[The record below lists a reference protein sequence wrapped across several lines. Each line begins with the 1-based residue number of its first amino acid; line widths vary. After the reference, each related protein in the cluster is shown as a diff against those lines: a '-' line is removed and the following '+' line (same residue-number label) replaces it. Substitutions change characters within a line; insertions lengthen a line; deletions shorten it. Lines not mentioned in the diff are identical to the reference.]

1 MSGHCNLFR
10 PRGVKI
16 TCFEYLCIE
25 NFMTQLF
32 TRLYKDY
39 ESYFSRNERS
49 LQSIYAFASPN
60 SMLLRIFVSGVFTT
74 QLFTI
79 SYKHY
84 QICFFLNEGSQQ
96 SFRTWECPNNMLLR
110 TFVWNVLG
118 HNFSQDC
125 TNIEKV
131 YFFVISGQGNLF
143 RPWGD
148 QIKCFEYLRIERFS
162 TRLFARTTKIM
173 KISFFVQAIIAIFL
187 CLRDSKQPVIENI
200 CIESFYDTT
209 FHNIVQTL

>member
-1 MSGHCNLFR
+1 MFWIIFESKVLRPNFSQHCPNVAKICFFVMSGHCNLFR

-84 QICFFLNEGSQQ
+84 QICFFSMKDR
-96 SFRTWECPNNMLLR
+96 S
-110 TFVWNVLG
+110 
-118 HNFSQDC
+118 
-125 TNIEKV
+125 
-131 YFFVISGQGNLF
+131 NLF
-143 RPWGD
+143 EPGSV
-148 QIKCFEYLRIERFS
+148 QITCF
-162 TRLFARTTKIM
+162 
-173 KISFFVQAIIAIFL
+173 
-187 CLRDSKQPVIENI
+187 
-200 CIESFYDTT
+200 
-209 FHNIVQTL
+209 

>member
-1 MSGHCNLFR
+1 MF
-10 PRGVKI
+10 
-16 TCFEYLCIE
+16 
-25 NFMTQLF
+25 
-32 TRLYKDY
+32 
-39 ESYFSRNERS
+39 
-49 LQSIYAFASPN
+49 
-60 SMLLRIFVSGVFTT
+60 
-74 QLFTI
+74 
-79 SYKHY
+79 
-84 QICFFLNEGSQQ
+84 
-96 SFRTWECPNNMLLR
+96 LR

-148 QIKCFEYLRIERFS
+148 QIKCFEYLCIERFS

-187 CLRDSKQPVIENI
+187 CLRDSNSLLLRIFVSKVFTTQLFTILDKHYEI
-200 CIESFYDTT
+200 CFFLNKGS
-209 FHNIVQTL
+209 